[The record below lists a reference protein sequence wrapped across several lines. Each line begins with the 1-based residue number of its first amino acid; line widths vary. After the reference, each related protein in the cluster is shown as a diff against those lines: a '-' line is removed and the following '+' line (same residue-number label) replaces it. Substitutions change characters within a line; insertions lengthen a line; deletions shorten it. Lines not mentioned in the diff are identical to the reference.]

1 MEKYDSFENQISSQ
15 GKRWT
20 ICFVILFALMI
31 LAIVI
36 SLASGSVMVRPREL
50 FSSEI
55 VRQIRLP
62 RVLMAAVLGGAL
74 AVSGFLLQTFFSNP
88 LAGPYVL
95 GISSASKVTVAIA
108 MIFFIGNFGYVSRFV
123 LVGAAFAGALAA
135 TGAIL
140 AVSHKLHHIASL
152 LVVGIMIGY
161 VCQAICEFVVT
172 FADEQDIVNLHDW
185 SVGSFSGSSMTDFA
199 FAAVITAIAVGT
211 VLFFCR
217 ELSAFRLG
225 EDYAKSAGV
234 NVLLLK
240 RVIICISALLS
251 ATVTA
256 FAGPISFVGIA
267 VPILT
272 KKIFATSK
280 PAIVV
285 PATFMAG
292 AVFCMVCDY
301 IARMIF
307 APVELAISSV
317 TAILGAPVVIV
328 VMIKRN
334 IR

>member
-1 MEKYDSFENQISSQ
+1 ML
-15 GKRWT
+15 
-20 ICFVILFALMI
+20 LFIAM
-31 LAIVI
+31 LAIFFI
-36 SLASGSVMVRPREL
+36 SLAAGSVTL
-50 FSSEI
+50 DFDDIFSSEI
-55 VRQIRLP
+55 VSRIRLP

-74 AVSGFLLQTFFSNP
+74 AISGFLLQTFFSNP

-95 GISSASKVTVAIA
+95 GISSASKVAVAIV
-108 MIFFIGNFGYVSRFV
+108 MILFIKSYGYVSRFV

-140 AVSHKLHHIASL
+140 LVSGKVHHIASL

-185 SVGSFSGSSMTDFA
+185 SIGSFSGSSIEDVIYAT
-199 FAAVITAIAVGT
+199 VITSLAVG
-211 VLFFCR
+211 VILFFSKA
-217 ELSAFRLG
+217 LSAFRLG

-267 VPILT
+267 VPILIR
-272 KKIFATSK
+272 KIFATSEPVVVI
-280 PAIVV
+280 PA
-285 PATFMAG
+285 AFMGG
-292 AVFCMVCDY
+292 AVFCMICDFVS
-301 IARMIF
+301 RMVF
-307 APVELAISSV
+307 APVELAIGSV
-317 TAILGAPVVIV
+317 TAIVGAPVVIA

-334 IR
+334 VR